1 MGLLLGLKPKS
12 LKIMPFGVS
21 ILFETYKTKKQTQTK
36 KMFIAIAGPVVNIII
51 AIVGWLFEWQV
62 EIIYANIL
70 IAIFNLLP
78 IYPLD
83 GGRIINA
90 ILSMKLKQERVIKY
104 ILKISNISIIIL
116 TIIASIGILYLKN
129 IAIIFIIAYLWWLV
143 IRLNKISKMKKKM
156 YDTINAVKVPKGAKR
171 DGEFWHMF
179 AKK

>member
-156 YDTINAVKVPKGAKR
+156 YDTINAVKVPKGR
-171 DGEFWHMF
+171 TL
-179 AKK
+179 